1 MSMNQNEFEIR
12 AKRMRPRLVE
22 TALRCLDDADEADDI
37 AQETLLRLWCM
48 RDKLDEYRSVE
59 ALAIVICRH
68 LSLDRLK
75 RMRMLPIE
83 NDVLT
88 QLSVSPED
96 DSERVEDIE
105 RLRNLI
111 DKLPDG
117 QQIILRMKHIE
128 EMEIS
133 EIAEI
138 IGSTQGAVRVQLS
151 RARNRIKELFLNKR

>member
-12 AKRMRPRLVE
+12 AKRMRPRIVE